1 MKEFTPPSVPPRMR
15 RGKARPSPCPLP
27 AEPGRGQTRVK
38 GEGITRQKVNLTPR
52 PPACKHACHARRG
65 GAGRH
70 QGWFV
75 RQREYLG
82 VVLALLLLGMLLAG
96 CEDAAPEPTPTYD
109 WPTGAPPL
117 AASPTINPVAPAAE
131 GPEIREPGI
140 DAPGVN
146 NATQAGLAAEGQ
158 PDVDLPTPT
167 PQATQAQV
175 PMMISAPDGLVMRG
189 TFYGA
194 AVRPAPG
201 VLLVHDRGLDR
212 TAWDALAVRL
222 QAAGYSVL
230 TFDLR
235 GHGETGGGVSW
246 PLAQGDLQEALFQLA
261 DLPGINTTQ
270 LVVIGAGIGAN
281 LGLNACVEQLGCAG
295 MVMLSPGLDDR
306 GITTAE
312 AMARLGAR
320 PVLILASENDN
331 NNPADSVSLD
341 GMAAGDHR
349 LVIYPS
355 AGHGTD
361 ILSAEPGALDLIVEW
376 LRARFPPPG

>member
-1 MKEFTPPSVPPRMR
+1 MV
-15 RGKARPSPCPLP
+15 
-27 AEPGRGQTRVK
+27 
-38 GEGITRQKVNLTPR
+38 I
-52 PPACKHACHARRG
+52 
-65 GAGRH
+65 
-70 QGWFV
+70 
-75 RQREYLG
+75 
-82 VVLALLLLGMLLAG
+82 AG
-96 CEDAAPEPTPTYD
+96 CTDAAPEPTATAI
-109 WPTGAPPL
+109 WPTTAPAL

-131 GPEIREPGI
+131 GPDIRDPGM
-140 DAPGVN
+140 DAPGVS
-146 NATQAGLAAEGQ
+146 NATMAGLAAEGQ
-158 PDVDLPTPT
+158 PNVDLPTPT
-167 PQATQAQV
+167 PQATQAQL
-175 PMMISAPDGLVMRG
+175 PMLISAPDGLSLRG
-189 TFYGA
+189 TYFGA

-201 VLLVHDRGLDR
+201 ILLVHDRGGDR
-212 TAWDALAVRL
+212 TAWDALAARL
-222 QAAGYSVL
+222 QAAGYAVL
-230 TFDLR
+230 TVDLR

-246 PLAQGDLQEALFQLA
+246 PLAQDDLRAVLLQLA

-295 MVMLSPGLDDR
+295 MIMLSPGLDDR

-361 ILSAEPGALDLIVEW
+361 ILSAEPGAIDLIVEW
-376 LRARFPPPG
+376 LRARFPPPV